1 MELPGENKTIA
12 GFNLIW
18 MFDKSDMLLS
28 LLSTL
33 ENLKLPPP
41 MVGMEFKWGGVAES
55 VGNVSIRKDIG
66 KIVINL

>member
-1 MELPGENKTIA
+1 MILPGENKTIA

-28 LLSTL
+28 LLSDL

-41 MVGMEFKWGGVAES
+41 MVGMEFKWEELPKALEMFQSGKTS
-55 VGNVSIRKDIG
+55 G